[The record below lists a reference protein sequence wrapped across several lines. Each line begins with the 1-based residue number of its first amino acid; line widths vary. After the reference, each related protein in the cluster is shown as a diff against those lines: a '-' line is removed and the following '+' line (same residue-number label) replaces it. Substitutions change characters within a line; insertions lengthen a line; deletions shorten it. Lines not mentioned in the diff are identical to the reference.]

1 MTASATAD
9 STSADRTS
17 PDGRSADS
25 APGAALPGES
35 IVSGPGRVP
44 MPGAVPVS
52 ATSAATAASAGT
64 AASAASA
71 VPAAAEQAGQPTP
84 AGVLTGRARIDDLDA
99 RILALIT
106 ERVGTAADI
115 QSARIAEGGRRLDL
129 KRETE
134 IITRYRETLGRPG
147 VTIAMAV
154 LELCRGRV

>member
-17 PDGRSADS
+17 PDRTSADS
-25 APGAALPGES
+25 APGAGLPGEPV
-35 IVSGPGRVP
+35 VSVPGPV
-44 MPGAVPVS
+44 AVPVS
-52 ATSAATAASAGT
+52 ATSAASAGT
-64 AASAASA
+64 AASA
-71 VPAAAEQAGQPTP
+71 VPAAVEQTGQPTP